1 MHALL
6 LPIIYLA
13 FVSLGLPDSALG
25 SAWPSM
31 YEGLGAG
38 ISWVGAVTAII
49 SAGTIV
55 SSVFSVN
62 VVRRLGTARTTAFSV
77 ALTAVALIG
86 FATCTEFWQLCLWA
100 VPYGLGAGA
109 VDAALN
115 SYVAI
120 HYASRHMSW
129 LHCMWGVGAS
139 AGPVIMAWRLAGG
152 TWNEG
157 FLAIGAIQVVIAVVM
172 VLSMPLWK
180 SGSPEPAADKRDAAP
195 AKSRRELLSM
205 PGVREILICF
215 FCYCALEATCGHW
228 AASYCSLVRETSAEE
243 AARWASLFYLGITA
257 GRAVSGFLTWRL
269 SDRGL
274 IRLGQGFICAGIALI
289 AAPLPNTCAMVGLV
303 VVGLGC
309 APVYPSIIH
318 CTPAYFGREFALA
331 LTGMQMAFAYVGSL
345 LMSPLF
351 GVVAQWISPALYPLY
366 LAALLALMVL
376 MSEALNRKVGARRAR
391 RS

>member
-1 MHALL
+1 MPALL

-31 YEGLGAG
+31 YVDLGAG
-38 ISWVGAVTAII
+38 VSWVGAVTAII

-62 VVRRLGTARTTAFSV
+62 VVGRLGTARTTAVSV
-77 ALTAVALIG
+77 ALTAALGG
-86 FATCTEFWQLCLWA
+86 FATCGEFWQLCLWA

-139 AGPVIMAWRLAGG
+139 VGPVIMAWRLAGG
-152 TWNEG
+152 TWNDG
-157 FLAIGAIQVVIAVVM
+157 FLTIGAVQAVIAVIM

-180 SGSPEPAADKRDAAP
+180 REGSKAEAIDKPEGRPS
-195 AKSRRELLSM
+195 KSRRELLSM
-205 PGVREILICF
+205 PGVREVLICF

-228 AASYCSLVRETSAEE
+228 AASYCSLVRDTSAEE
-243 AARWASLFYLGITA
+243 AARWASLFYVGITV

-274 IRLGQGFICAGIALI
+274 IRLGQGLICVGIMLI
-289 AAPLPNTCAMVGLV
+289 AAPLPNACAMVGLV

-351 GVVAQWISPALYPLY
+351 GVVAQWVSPALYPFY
-366 LAALLALMVL
+366 LAALLGLMVL
-376 MSEALNRKVGARRAR
+376 MSEALNRKVARRV
-391 RS
+391 